1 MMRYRY
7 VGVRTYTS
15 NPSLTGDRVTRHAT
29 DANHSVTRHNHQYS
43 PGIAG
48 DDRQGRSIIW
58 QHGKR

>member
-1 MMRYRY
+1 MIRYRY

-48 DDRQGRSIIW
+48 DDRQGRSII
-58 QHGKR
+58 